1 MKLLIL
7 GSGGREHALAWKTA
21 QSRLVQKL
29 YCAPGSDA
37 ITALAE
43 CIPLDCCDGTEVA
56 GFCAEKGVDLVI
68 IGPETPLASGV
79 SDVLRRSGVRVF
91 GPGQAAARLESS
103 KAFAKKFLARH
114 RIPTARGRTCAT
126 LEEAAAALEAM
137 KPPLVIKADGLAAG
151 KGVRICADRE
161 EAEDTVEDFM
171 RLKTLQ
177 AAGETVVIEE
187 CLSGPE
193 LSALALTD
201 GKTCRLLPHS
211 RDHKRLLDG
220 DKGPNTGGM
229 GAFAPVETGPDL
241 ESAIRGIF
249 ESVLAGLREDGLD
262 YRGLLYAGLMLTAQG
277 PKVLEFN
284 CRFGDPETQALL
296 PLLDCDLAALC
307 LACAEG
313 RLGTAEL
320 KFRPGACVCV
330 TLASENYPRAP
341 MTGRPILGLEE
352 FPAGACGLG
361 LCPRGSPAGAG
372 RTDFPTAGADLM
384 LFHAGTARP
393 GGKWTTAGGRVLG
406 VTAWGPDAAAARRRA
421 YEGVS
426 RISFDGMH
434 YRRDIAGELLAIR

>member
-1 MKLLIL
+1 MKVLIL
-7 GSGGREHALAWKTA
+7 GSGGREHALAWKAA

-37 ITALAE
+37 ISALAE
-43 CIPLDCCDGTEVA
+43 CIPLDCCDATEVA

-68 IGPETPLASGV
+68 VGPEGPLAAGV
-79 SDVLRRSGVRVF
+79 ADVLRRAGVRVF

-103 KAFAKKFLARH
+103 KAFAKDFLARH
-114 RIPTARGRTCAT
+114 HIPTARGRCCASV
-126 LEEAAAALEAM
+126 EEAAAALEAM
-137 KPPLVIKADGLAAG
+137 KFPLVVKADGLAAG
-151 KGVRICADRE
+151 KGVRVCADRE
-161 EAEDTVEDFM
+161 EAEETVEDFM
-171 RLKTLQ
+171 SLKTLQ

-201 GKTCRLLPHS
+201 AKTYKLLPHS

-229 GAFAPVETGPDL
+229 GAFAPVETGPEL
-241 ESAIRGIF
+241 ESAIRAIF
-249 ESVLAGLREDGLD
+249 DAALAGLRADGLD
-262 YRGLLYAGLMLTAQG
+262 YRGVLYAGLMLTAQG

-284 CRFGDPETQALL
+284 CRFGDPETQALM
-296 PLLDCDLAALC
+296 PLLDCDLVALT

-313 RLGTAEL
+313 RLGPAEL
-320 KFRPGACVCV
+320 KVRPGACVCV

-341 MTGRPILGLEE
+341 MTGRPITGLE
-352 FPAGACGLG
+352 
-361 LCPRGSPAGAG
+361 
-372 RTDFPTAGADLM
+372 DFPESPDLR

-393 GGKWTTAGGRVLG
+393 GGRWTTTGGRVLG
-406 VTAWGPDAAAARRRA
+406 VTAWGPDASAARRRA

-426 RISFDGMH
+426 RVCFDGMH
-434 YRRDIAGELLAIR
+434 YRRDIAGELLALR